1 MFYSSAQ
8 LCSRVLLIP
17 QMVEASGEP
26 VRDTAQNSDTNALQ
40 IGSAASTAQQQYAQS
55 PEHLSPFAAQDGWA
69 RAKEAMK
76 RSVGVSSAFKTLRD
90 LNSIVIQPKQLNTL
104 KVLGQGAFATVEAA
118 M

>member
-1 MFYSSAQ
+1 
-8 LCSRVLLIP
+8 
-17 QMVEASGEP
+17 MVEASGEP

-40 IGSAASTAQQQYAQS
+40 NGSAASNAQQQHAQS
-55 PEHLSPFAAQDGWA
+55 PGHMSPFAAQDGWA
-69 RAKEAMK
+69 RAKEAVK

-90 LNSIVIQPKQLNTL
+90 LNSIVIQPKQLSTL